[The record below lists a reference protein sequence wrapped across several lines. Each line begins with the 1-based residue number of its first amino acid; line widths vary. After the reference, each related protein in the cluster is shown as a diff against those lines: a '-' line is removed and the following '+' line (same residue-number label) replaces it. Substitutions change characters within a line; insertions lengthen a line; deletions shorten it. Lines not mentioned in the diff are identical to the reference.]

1 MNDSLKL
8 SNILIV
14 DYNLDV
20 IIAVGFRV
28 NSNKAA
34 KFRIWV
40 TKVLKEF
47 ITKGFVLDDER
58 LKQGK
63 QFGKEYID
71 EVLER
76 KKFFPDNSD
85 FFLFLSYIKSEMI
98 KTMYI
103 KLLYN

>member
-8 SNILIV
+8 SNSLIA
-14 DYNLDV
+14 DYNPDV
-20 IIAVGFRV
+20 IIAVGYRV
-28 NSNKAA
+28 ISTKAA

-40 TKVLKEF
+40 TRVLKEF

-63 QFGKEYID
+63 QFGKDYID
-71 EVLER
+71 ELLER
-76 KKFFPDNSD
+76 RKFFPDNSD
-85 FFLFLSYIKSEMI
+85 FFLFLSYIKSQMI